1 MSAVAGVNPP
11 QVREPGLDP
20 QPGLDRR
27 RIAAW
32 YAAFAGYAALLAVFS
47 RHADQSWGI
56 WAAGGYLLA
65 AVTAVS
71 YRGSRGRDAA
81 LLTGAAGALAGPLTW
96 LAIRAP
102 ATADVQVVARAATL
116 LLRHGSPYLGAG
128 QLSAWRSYDPYLPA
142 MTVFGLFRV
151 AGLPG
156 VIGDPRLWIAVICV
170 ALLTVAFGLTAP
182 HQVRRR
188 AGRRH
193 EALRR
198 AVFAVTTPVLALPL
212 AVGITDPPVLALF
225 CVALACLGAGS
236 AARGAA
242 PRAAGLRGLISP
254 HRIRPSRSTGAA
266 LAIGIACAMKLTA
279 WPALPVIAVM
289 IAARDDRRA
298 AWRFVAASAV
308 TAGAAIAAAAPAALA
323 KPSVFLHNI
332 VLYPLGLTR
341 HVTPAASPLPG
352 HLLAATGAAGHW
364 AAICLLLA
372 AGLAVAAWILIRRP
386 ADDRAVAWR
395 LAVGLC
401 VMFILAPAT
410 RWGYFAYPLGLLGW
424 LGLTGRHQAVVGKLP
439 APGRRTWLAPAVA
452 RLTSA
457 MAVFL
462 ASPGTN
468 GTAIAPR
475 APGSDRAAALRPW
488 QRSPDQPA
496 RHRLPAK
503 DAPWRATG
511 IGPSQGGT
519 SPRRPWPPAG
529 AGCRAPRAGC
539 HRAPRAPRC
548 QPPRVRTRPPR
559 AASRRLR

>member
-1 MSAVAGVNPP
+1 MSAQQDVDVPAPVPSEQAPVAGVNPP
-11 QVREPGLDP
+11 QARGPGLDP
-20 QPGLDRR
+20 VPGLGRR

-65 AVTAVS
+65 AITAVS

-81 LLTGAAGALAGPLTW
+81 LLIAAAGTLAGPLTW

-102 ATADVQVVARAATL
+102 ATADVQVVARAAAL
-116 LLRHGSPYLGAG
+116 LLRHGSPYLGPA

-142 MTVFGLFRV
+142 MTVFGLFRA

-156 VIGDPRLWIAVICV
+156 VLGDPRLWITVTSLV
-170 ALLTVAFGLTAP
+170 LLTAAFGLAAP
-182 HQVRRR
+182 HQVQR
-188 AGRRH
+188 ADRRH
-193 EALRR
+193 QALRR
-198 AVFAVTTPVLALPL
+198 AGFAVTTPVLALPL

-225 CVALACLGAGS
+225 CVALACLGAGP

-254 HRIRPSRSTGAA
+254 HRIRPSRPAGAA
-266 LAIGIACAMKLTA
+266 LAIGIACAMKITA

-289 IAARDDRRA
+289 IAARDSRRA

-308 TAGAAIAAAAPAALA
+308 TAGTAIAAAAPAALG
-323 KPSVFLHNI
+323 KPSVFLHNT

-352 HLLAATGAAGHW
+352 HLLAATGTAGHW

-372 AGLAVAAWILIRRP
+372 AGLAVAAWIISRRP

-395 LAVGLC
+395 LATGLS

-424 LGLTGRHQAVVGKLP
+424 LGLTGCDRGVPRRLP
-439 APGRRTWLAPAVA
+439 AAASLTWLAPVAA
-452 RLTSA
+452 RLTPA
-457 MAVFL
+457 MAGL
-462 ASPGTN
+462 PGAPGTN
-468 GTAIAPR
+468 ETATAPR
-475 APGSDRAAALRPW
+475 APGSGRDGRGDRALRIAGG
-488 QRSPDQPA
+488 R
-496 RHRLPAK
+496 RFTGRF
-503 DAPWRATG
+503 APMLAE
-511 IGPSQGGT
+511 
-519 SPRRPWPPAG
+519 
-529 AGCRAPRAGC
+529 APRQAD
-539 HRAPRAPRC
+539 
-548 QPPRVRTRPPR
+548 QQ
-559 AASRRLR
+559 RRS